1 MSVSVLPV
9 RGTKDF
15 LPKEMIVRD
24 YVKSVILS
32 TYQAH
37 GFQHIQTPIMESI
50 ERLSKSEGGE
60 NLSLIFKI
68 LKRGE
73 KLQLNQFP
81 LTENDLV
88 DSGLRYDLTMPL
100 SRFFANNRM
109 ALRTPFKCIQIGQ
122 SFRAERPQK
131 GRLREFYQCD
141 VDIIGDSSVD
151 GEIELIDTVTH
162 TLLNLGFSGFTV
174 RVNDRRLLTRL
185 IQQAGFAESD
195 VPSVCMTFDKQ
206 DKVGEQGVRAELLEK
221 GFEPAVVE
229 NFMNSVMKDMSALP
243 DSDDEVVVRLK
254 KVISVAQQL
263 SKGRFQVA
271 FDKSLVRGMGYYTGI
286 VFEIHS
292 MQYATALGG
301 GGRYDSMI
309 GQYCGEQVPAVGF
322 SIGFERICDLLLE
335 QGFTPPN
342 QSKRVVLVY
351 GAEDNLTDVFTKAG
365 ELRQQGYIVAL
376 CAKSKKLGKQ
386 LDGFAE
392 DGYAAFINFADG
404 SEKPLGKRG
413 ES

>member
-15 LPKEMIVRD
+15 LPQEMVVRD
-24 YVKSVILS
+24 YVQNVILQ

-73 KLQLNQFP
+73 KLQLNQGP

-109 ALRTPFKCIQIGQ
+109 ALPTPFKCIQIGQ

-141 VDIIGDSSVD
+141 VDIIGDSSVA

-174 RVNDRRLLTRL
+174 RVNDRRLLTRQ
-185 IQQAGFAESD
+185 IQQAGFAEAD
-195 VPSVCMTFDKQ
+195 IPSVCMTFDKQ
-206 DKVGEQGVRAELLEK
+206 DKIGAEGVRAELLEK
-221 GFEPAVVE
+221 GFAPTIVE
-229 NFMNSVMKDMSALP
+229 AFMGSVMKDMDVLP
-243 DSDDEVVVRLK
+243 KEEDEVVQRLK
-254 KVISVAQQL
+254 TVIETAQHIAQ
-263 SKGRFQVA
+263 GRFQVS

-292 MQYATALGG
+292 AQYATALGG
-301 GGRYDSMI
+301 GGRYDNMI

-335 QGFTPPN
+335 KGFVPE
-342 QSKRVVLVY
+342 QKRKQVVLVY
-351 GAEDNLTDVFTKAG
+351 APEDDLKAVFAKAAD
-365 ELRQQGYIVAL
+365 LRQQGCIVAL

-386 LDGFAE
+386 LDGFAQE
-392 DGYAAFINFADG
+392 GYTSFISFADG
-404 SEKPLGKRG
+404 TEKPLSKRV
-413 ES
+413 

>member
-15 LPKEMIVRD
+15 LPQEMIVRD
-24 YVKSVILS
+24 YVQNVILQ

-37 GFQHIQTPIMESI
+37 GFKHIQTPIMESI

-73 KLQLNQFP
+73 KLQLNQP
-81 LTENDLV
+81 NLTENDLV

-109 ALRTPFKCIQIGQ
+109 ALPTPFKCIQIGQ

-141 VDIIGDSSVD
+141 VDIIGDSSVAS
-151 GEIELIDTVTH
+151 EIELIDTVTH

-174 RVNDRRLLTRL
+174 RINDRRLLTRQ
-185 IQQAGFAESD
+185 IEQAGFAPAD
-195 VPSVCMTFDKQ
+195 IPSVCMTFDKQ
-206 DKVGEQGVRAELLEK
+206 DKIGEEGVRAELLEK
-221 GFEPAVVE
+221 GFKPDVVE
-229 NFMNSVMKDMSALP
+229 AFMGSVMKDMSVLP
-243 DSDDEVVVRLK
+243 NADDEVVQRLK
-254 KVISVAQQL
+254 QVIDVAQRL
-263 SKGRFQVA
+263 AGDKFQVV

-292 MQYATALGG
+292 AQYATALGG
-301 GGRYDSMI
+301 GGRYDNMI

-335 QGFTPPN
+335 KGFTPPKS
-342 QSKRVVLVY
+342 QKYIVLVY
-351 GAEDNLTDVFTKAG
+351 APEDNLTDVFMKAA
-365 ELRQQGYIVAL
+365 ELRKQGYTVAL

-386 LDGFAE
+386 LDVYAQE
-392 DGYAAFINFADG
+392 GYTSFISFADG
-404 SEKPLGKRG
+404 TEKPLGKRD
-413 ES
+413 

>member
-15 LPKEMIVRD
+15 LPQEMIVRD
-24 YVKSVILS
+24 YVQNVILQ

-37 GFQHIQTPIMESI
+37 GFKHIQTPIMESI

-73 KLQLNQFP
+73 KLQLNQP
-81 LTENDLV
+81 NLTENDLV

-109 ALRTPFKCIQIGQ
+109 ALPTPFKCIQIGQ

-141 VDIIGDSSVD
+141 VDIIGDSSVAS
-151 GEIELIDTVTH
+151 EIELIDTVTH

-174 RVNDRRLLTRL
+174 RINDRRLLTRQ
-185 IQQAGFAESD
+185 IEQAGFAPAD
-195 VPSVCMTFDKQ
+195 IPSVCMTFDKQ
-206 DKVGEQGVRAELLEK
+206 DKIGEEGVRAELLEK
-221 GFEPAVVE
+221 GFKPDVVE
-229 NFMNSVMKDMSALP
+229 AFMGSVMKDMSVLP
-243 DSDDEVVVRLK
+243 DSDDEVVQRLK
-254 KVISVAQQL
+254 KVIEVAQRL
-263 SKGRFQVA
+263 AGNRFRVA

-292 MQYATALGG
+292 AQYATALGG
-301 GGRYDSMI
+301 GGRYDKMI

-335 QGFTPPN
+335 KGFTPP
-342 QSKRVVLVY
+342 QPQKHIVLVY
-351 GAEDNLTDVFTKAG
+351 APEDNLTDVFVKAG
-365 ELRQQGYIVAL
+365 ELRNQGYVVAL
-376 CAKSKKLGKQ
+376 CVKNKKLGKQ
-386 LDGFAE
+386 LDGYAQE
-392 DGYAAFINFADG
+392 GYTSFISFADG
-404 SEKPLGKRG
+404 SEKPLGKR
-413 ES
+413 E

>member
-1 MSVSVLPV
+1 MAVSVLPV

-15 LPKEMIVRD
+15 LPQEMVVRD
-24 YVKSVILS
+24 YVQSVILQ

-73 KLQLNQFP
+73 KLQLNQP
-81 LTENDLV
+81 NLTENDLV

-141 VDIIGDSSVD
+141 VDIIGDSSVAS
-151 GEIELIDTVTH
+151 EIELIDTVTH

-174 RVNDRRLLTRL
+174 RVNDRRLLTRQ
-185 IQQAGFAESD
+185 IEQAGFAPTD
-195 VPSVCMTFDKQ
+195 IPSVCMTFDKQ
-206 DKVGEQGVRAELLEK
+206 DKIGEEGVRTELLEK
-221 GFEPAVVE
+221 GFAPNVVE
-229 NFMNSVMKDMSALP
+229 AFMNSVMKDMSVLP
-243 DSDDEVVVRLK
+243 DTDDEVVLRLK
-254 KVISVAQQL
+254 QVIAVANRLASGQF
-263 SKGRFQVA
+263 KVA

-292 MQYATALGG
+292 AQYATALGG
-301 GGRYDSMI
+301 GGRYDNMI
-309 GQYCGEQVPAVGF
+309 GQYCGEQIPAVGF

-335 QGFTPPN
+335 KGFVPP
-342 QSKRVVLVY
+342 QQQKRVVLVY
-351 GAEDNLTDVFTKAG
+351 DSADDLTQVFAKAG
-365 ELRQQGYIVAL
+365 ELRRQGYIVAL
-376 CAKSKKLGKQ
+376 CVRNKKLGKQ
-386 LDGFAE
+386 LDGYAQDGFAS
-392 DGYAAFINFADG
+392 FISFADG
-404 SEKPLGKRG
+404 SEKPLGKKD
-413 ES
+413 